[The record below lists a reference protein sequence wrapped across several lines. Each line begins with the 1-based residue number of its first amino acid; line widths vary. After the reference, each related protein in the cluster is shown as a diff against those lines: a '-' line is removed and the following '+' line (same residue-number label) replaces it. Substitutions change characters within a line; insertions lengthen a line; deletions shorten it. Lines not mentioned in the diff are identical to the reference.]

1 MTVTVIVSSSV
12 ITDIDDA
19 ISVRFGVRGLLED
32 TLEFKVAGADP
43 SFIADTL
50 EAALLGLLV
59 PAMAAGE
66 DMRLDGPVSE
76 ELLFR
81 ITNYVVPLLYLCIPG
96 TQPIAIH
103 AEDRRKIS
111 LKGEPAVLTG
121 LLYRARSSNFAA
133 QCVCR

>member
-1 MTVTVIVSSSV
+1 
-12 ITDIDDA
+12 
-19 ISVRFGVRGLLED
+19 
-32 TLEFKVAGADP
+32 
-43 SFIADTL
+43 
-50 EAALLGLLV
+50 
-59 PAMAAGE
+59 MAAGE

-121 LLYRARSSNFAA
+121 LSNGIDLEMSLRRISVTPFRQTCA
-133 QCVCR
+133 